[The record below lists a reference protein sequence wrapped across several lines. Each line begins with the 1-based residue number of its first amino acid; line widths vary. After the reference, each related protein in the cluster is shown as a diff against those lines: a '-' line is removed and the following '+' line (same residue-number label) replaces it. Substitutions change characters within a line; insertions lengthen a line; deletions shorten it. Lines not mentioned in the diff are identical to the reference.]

1 MRPPVGAQ
9 ARTALPEGDQLDT
22 STLLLIARIL
32 FVPIFLSSAI
42 GHLRGA
48 DMMAGYAGSKGVP
61 SPKTAVL
68 VSGLVLLVG
77 GLMTLLGVY
86 ADLGALLLVA
96 FLIPT
101 AVLMHAF
108 WKETDPMAR
117 MTETIAFFKDL
128 GLAGGALAMFAL
140 ASVEQFGPTLTGPL
154 F

>member
-1 MRPPVGAQ
+1 M
-9 ARTALPEGDQLDT
+9 DT
-22 STLLLIARIL
+22 STVLLIARIL
-32 FVPIFLSSAI
+32 FAPIFLSSAF
-42 GHLRGA
+42 GHLRGT

-61 SPKTAVL
+61 SPKTAVQ
-68 VSGLVLLVG
+68 VSGLVILAG

-117 MTETIAFFKDL
+117 MNETIAFFKDL
-128 GLAGGALAMFAL
+128 GLAGGALALSAL
-140 ASVEQFGPTLTGPL
+140 AAAGQFGPTLTDPL